1 MIYVIRVSDQNR
13 DFDNPFTKKGSQ
25 TLDIV
30 ARKRQRGVRVENS
43 MLNGMNSGTLASRTD
58 PHAPGRSSFLSLP
71 KRKRDR
77 AGKQKALIQAAL
89 RLFATKGY
97 EATTTREIAA
107 AAGCA
112 EGLIHRYFKGKAG
125 LLPALVEF
133 HISEELA
140 QMRHRPRSAMG
151 LEEEFLQLVDWEVE
165 SLWKNR
171 DFLRVFISRA
181 LVDPAI
187 SGVLNRAVLS
197 SRTKAVMERLKR
209 HRQCATLPREEFE
222 VLAQSV
228 GMFGLVFGFMRPMV
242 LGQDRARARK
252 VASTLATILVRGLQY
267 TQAE

>member
-1 MIYVIRVSDQNR
+1 V
-13 DFDNPFTKKGSQ
+13 
-25 TLDIV
+25 
-30 ARKRQRGVRVENS
+30 
-43 MLNGMNSGTLASRTD
+43 LNGLNSNSLTPRTRPPASARL
-58 PHAPGRSSFLSLP
+58 SLLSLP
-71 KRKRDR
+71 NRKRDR

-125 LLPALVEF
+125 LLPALVEYHF
-133 HISEELA
+133 SKELIA
-140 QMRHRPRSAMG
+140 MRHSPRSAAD
-151 LEEEFLQLVDWEVE
+151 LEEEFLQIVDWEVRH
-165 SLWKNR
+165 LWKNR

-187 SGVLNRAVLS
+187 ASVIRRAVLS

-209 HRQCATLPREEFE
+209 HRQCATLSQEDME

-242 LGQDRARARK
+242 LGQDRTQARNMA
-252 VASTLATILVRGLQY
+252 AILAATLVRGLRHPP
-267 TQAE
+267 AH

>member
-1 MIYVIRVSDQNR
+1 M
-13 DFDNPFTKKGSQ
+13 
-25 TLDIV
+25 V
-30 ARKRQRGVRVENS
+30 AKTRQRRLRVENF
-43 MLNGMNSGTLASRTD
+43 MMNGLNSGALTSPAHPATS
-58 PHAPGRSSFLSLP
+58 GRLSLLAQP

-125 LLPALVEF
+125 LLPALVEW
-133 HISEELA
+133 HISEELTEL
-140 QMRHRPRSAMG
+140 RHRPRSAG
-151 LEEEFLQLVDWEVE
+151 SLEEEFLQLVDWEVE
-165 SLWKNR
+165 HLWKDR

-187 SGVLNRAVLS
+187 AGVISRAVLL
-197 SRTKAVMERLKR
+197 SRTKAVTERLKR
-209 HRQCATLPREEFE
+209 HRQCAALPPEELD

-228 GMFGLVFGFMRPMV
+228 GVFGLVFGFMRPMV
-242 LGQDRARARK
+242 LGQDPARARK
-252 VASTLATILVRGLQY
+252 VAATLSTILVRGLRLPK
-267 TQAE
+267 TD